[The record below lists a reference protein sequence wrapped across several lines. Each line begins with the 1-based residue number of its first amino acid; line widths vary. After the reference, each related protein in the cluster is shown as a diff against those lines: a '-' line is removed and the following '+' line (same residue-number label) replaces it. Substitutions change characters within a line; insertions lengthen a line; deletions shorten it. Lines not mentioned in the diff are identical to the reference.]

1 MSGSNTGV
9 ALGHPPG
16 WLRIKS
22 AAKYADVSA
31 TTIRE
36 WNYRGLKRAKI
47 KGIVLIKTEWLDEW
61 LERFQVDPDKK
72 AETNDLVNEVLK
84 GL

>member
-1 MSGSNTGV
+1 MTGSELRNTF
-9 ALGHPPG
+9 G

-61 LERFQVDPDKK
+61 LEQFQVDQDKK
-72 AETNDLVNEVLK
+72 AGIKGIVNEVLK

>member
-1 MSGSNTGV
+1 MGSSKNIAAGL
-9 ALGHPPG
+9 ACPSG

-36 WNYRGLKRAKI
+36 WNYMGLKRTKI
-47 KGIVLIKTEWLDEW
+47 KSTAHG
-61 LERFQVDPDKK
+61 
-72 AETNDLVNEVLK
+72 
-84 GL
+84 GG

>member
-1 MSGSNTGV
+1 MSRSNTGV

-36 WNYRGLKRAKI
+36 WNYRGLKRTKI
-47 KGIVLIKTEWLDEW
+47 KGT
-61 LERFQVDPDKK
+61 
-72 AETNDLVNEVLK
+72 AH
-84 GL
+84 GGG

>member
-1 MSGSNTGV
+1 MSGKPIIAAGL
-9 ALGHPPG
+9 ACPPG

-47 KGIVLIKTEWLDEW
+47 KGIV
-61 LERFQVDPDKK
+61 
-72 AETNDLVNEVLK
+72 NEVLK